1 MQYIM
6 NNDYDEITPII
17 RNIKNI
23 LTKLQNS
30 TSGVSSDIV
39 NITNNLIL
47 NIHSGF
53 NYDNFLSSIKSA
65 CISTKTI
72 HNTYENLIFYI
83 KAIKMSIKLNPI
95 INDYNSQ
102 KISLKKEF
110 GISPINMKCTSKIFS
125 EGEYIKCVQ
134 YCSNYSENM
143 LQTFHNIII

>member
-1 MQYIM
+1 M

-30 TSGVSSDIV
+30 NSGVSSDII

-47 NIHSGF
+47 NIRSGF

-72 HNTYENLIFYI
+72 HNTYENLLFYI
-83 KAIKMSIKLNPI
+83 KAIKISILLNPI

-102 KISLKKEF
+102 KLALKKELN
-110 GISPINMKCTSKIFS
+110 IQPINMKCTSKLFS
-125 EGEYIKCVQ
+125 EGEYIKCVR
-134 YCSNYSENM
+134 YCSNYNENM
-143 LQTFHNIII
+143 LKTFHNIII